1 LITLLWVCGRTN
13 SQSMIPA
20 DKKQNILDAML
31 NLIVAN
37 GFHGTPMSLV
47 AKEAGVAAGTIYHYF
62 DSKEAIINELY
73 AILKQR
79 MGQALLTSNPVNLHF
94 KTRFFMFWRNLY
106 HYIVQNPN
114 EFIFLELYANS
125 PYISQLAKTEN
136 AQFYQPVI
144 DFLAQGALAGVL
156 REMDI
161 RLMVALI
168 CGSVMVAAKLQL
180 SGGMALT

>member
-1 LITLLWVCGRTN
+1 MITLLWVCGRMN

-20 DKKQNILDAML
+20 NKKQNILDAML

-47 AKEAGVAAGTIYHYF
+47 AKEAEVAARTIYHYF

-79 MGQALLTSNPVNLHF
+79 MGQTLLTSNPVNLHF

-106 HYIVQNPN
+106 RYIV
-114 EFIFLELYANS
+114 
-125 PYISQLAKTEN
+125 
-136 AQFYQPVI
+136 
-144 DFLAQGALAGVL
+144 
-156 REMDI
+156 
-161 RLMVALI
+161 
-168 CGSVMVAAKLQL
+168 
-180 SGGMALT
+180 